1 VLQHWSLED
10 QIDYS
15 HLRALL
21 TSLGAKLEKDDKE
34 DKAMSLSLIETY
46 LNFRSQDNED
56 DSQGVSTQQSGILEV
71 SSKSDA
77 TFRSGSI
84 SYDIN
89 GSIKSDQAS
98 KQEEIEM
105 EIERRRERK
114 VSEALAASNH
124 NNAKGVQGEWGGD
137 SNGNDVKADISN
149 HKFNAPTSGRQ
160 HQHSV
165 ESERVQ
171 NQECGPESASELGRG
186 DDEEDEDK
194 DKDEIEA
201 LAAFLE
207 ASKACEAKALQRVEE
222 EEERTRERERERE
235 SERGNETEREQEEE
249 IDTKLILEREA
260 EEGELK
266 SINNIKDKEK
276 EVKMQMDAKVM
287 NAEHI
292 EVDAGMLTVG
302 ITGEAATLS
311 KGSNKW
317 SEVKEKEERF
327 KERDEDEGKE
337 REKEGVKAVKG
348 LRERKE
354 ESPVNYFDSSLSSNS
369 SQINSKPHQQATV
382 PSPVI
387 HYHSPPSR
395 SPPSRSPQ
403 SQSPSKAN
411 TSPSSHLQPQ
421 SESQPS
427 TPDKISVSSR
437 PPSVI
442 HYHAP
447 PSNRSPTQ
455 SITAAVTAST
465 VEKKDLGL
473 TEESSNGVGVGQ
485 GKPRQLVDD
494 CNEDEGAD
502 KEGDR
507 VARREDIKGDEYD
520 HEETSVAVNHQHR
533 GSEERTT
540 NCVVES
546 IASTLDEQVEDREYF
561 ESEEREREVEGSV
574 PYGVHGVM
582 EEDKVLTEEERV
594 EQNKLNKIEH
604 GDRNYDQKKVKGNEH
619 AKGKEI
625 EMEIGREKT
634 EKDKEKEERETED
647 KAKEEREKKIQIA
660 QEKERERR
668 RIIFKEL
675 EEQQIAQEALHQK
688 HQEEIKQQQEELQ
701 ILKSQVAKKVADKE
715 REKDELKAIRDKLL
729 LEAEHRRTVSIDII
743 PKQSRDDVM
752 DEEKYKKLKNGTYEF
767 GKIEMKE
774 KYISNYSDTK
784 SPNKNA
790 NKNINKNTTKS
801 TSQVNKNESKNIDQN
816 VENDKNNFKLNNSS
830 HESELED
837 PYEEIQKHKN
847 THKHTRK
854 DRSSLPDRSFDFL
867 SPKDRS
873 IRNSQM
879 KKLDAQKLNSAA
891 NNARSSPQKLNIPIS
906 DHIQVRSF
914 LSLKKIIIIHPL
926 IDLFFFS
933 GCLLL
938 FFCLQLNF

>member
-1 VLQHWSLED
+1 VLQNWSLED

-56 DSQGVSTQQSGILEV
+56 DSQGVSSKQSDILEV

-89 GSIKSDQAS
+89 GSMKSDQTS

-114 VSEALAASNH
+114 VSEALAASH
-124 NNAKGVQGEWGGD
+124 QNNAEGVKDKLGGD
-137 SNGNDVKADISN
+137 SNGNDVEANIAI
-149 HKFNAPTSGRQ
+149 HKLNSPTSGRQ
-160 HQHSV
+160 HHHSV
-165 ESERVQ
+165 ESERDQ
-171 NQECGPESASELGRG
+171 NQECGPESASESGRG
-186 DDEEDEDK
+186 DAEEDK
-194 DKDEIEA
+194 DEDEIEA

-222 EEERTRERERERE
+222 EEERARERERERE
-235 SERGNETEREQEEE
+235 RERGNETEREKELKREKEEE
-249 IDTKLILEREA
+249 IDTKLNLEREA

-266 SINNIKDKEK
+266 AINNSEEEGE
-276 EVKMQMDAKVM
+276 EVKMEMDEKLM
-287 NAEHI
+287 NAGHI
-292 EVDAGMLTVG
+292 EMDAGMLTVG
-302 ITGEAATLS
+302 ITGEASTLS
-311 KGSNKW
+311 KGSDEWRKD
-317 SEVKEKEERF
+317 KEEKERF
-327 KERDEDEGKE
+327 KERDEDVGKE

-403 SQSPSKAN
+403 SQSPSKAQ
-411 TSPSSHLQPQ
+411 TRPSSHPQPESQ
-421 SESQPS
+421 SQPS
-427 TPDKISVSSR
+427 TPDNVSVSSP

-473 TEESSNGVGVGQ
+473 TEESPNGVGVGQ

-494 CNEDEGAD
+494 CDVDEGAD
-502 KEGDR
+502 KEGHRADK
-507 VARREDIKGDEYD
+507 KGDESD

-533 GSEERTT
+533 GSEERITD
-540 NCVVES
+540 CMVEF
-546 IASTLDEQVEDREYF
+546 IASTLDEQVEDREYL
-561 ESEEREREVEGSV
+561 ESKEREREVEESV
-574 PYGVHGVM
+574 TNRVHGVM
-582 EEDKVLTEEERV
+582 EKDMVLIEEEKV
-594 EQNKLNKIEH
+594 EQDKLNKIER
-604 GDRNYDQKKVKGNEH
+604 GDRNHDQEKVKGNEH
-619 AKGKEI
+619 AKEKEI

-634 EKDKEKEERETED
+634 EEDKEKEERETED

-675 EEQQIAQEALHQK
+675 EEQQIAQEALHQR

-701 ILKSQVAKKVADKE
+701 RLKSQVAKKVADKE

-729 LEAEHRRTVSIDII
+729 LEAEHRRAVSIDII
-743 PKQSRDDVM
+743 PKQSKDDIM

-784 SPNKNA
+784 SPSKNT
-790 NKNINKNTTKS
+790 NKNINKNTNKS
-801 TSQVNKNESKNIDQN
+801 TSQGNKNESKNIDQN
-816 VENDKNNFKLNNSS
+816 VENDKNHLKLNNSS

-837 PYEEIQKHKN
+837 PYEENQKHKN
-847 THKHTRK
+847 THKHTQK
-854 DRSSLPDRSFDFL
+854 HHTSLPDRSFDFL

-906 DHIQVRSF
+906 DHIQVRPF
-914 LSLKKIIIIHPL
+914 VLLEKIIIIHLL
-926 IDLFFFS
+926 IDYFFFS
-933 GCLLL
+933 VCFL
-938 FFCLQLNF
+938 FFVYN